1 MTFFDV
7 LRSTN
12 SETRALR
19 TAVFAFPALL
29 ATVLAVSPARAERVV
44 SLDEALAIA
53 RSNNRDLRAARARLA
68 QSATNI
74 EVAWAALLPQLG
86 VQGKYTHNYK
96 NVVLD
101 LSSITQASAGLAD
114 AIRSTSTNPA
124 EIAAISRY
132 EQNVAAATAGMP
144 SPVIQK
150 GEQLDLTVNATVPL
164 LVPYAYGALRA
175 AKLTQRSNEAEF
187 DTTTATVMLSV
198 AQAYFTAAGADELVV
213 ARRHAVEVAT
223 DTYETSKAR
232 VAAGFVNRVETTRAE
247 VSLVRAGQDEAEAE
261 NARDA
266 AYRSLAT
273 LLGSKAPFRVRADPG
288 LPPKEPPVQSL
299 RAEAQRL
306 RPEFPRYESAIA
318 AARASASSNA
328 WRWAPTVSAFG
339 NGRLSN
345 YAGFAGDKYS
355 WAVGAELDWT
365 LYDGGTRDAE
375 RRRAQAEERENVAR
389 LELLHDTVSDEIATA
404 AETLE
409 TKRRALDAA
418 VRALELSHETM
429 RLIRAQY
436 EAGTAQQLDVLSA
449 QDSMVSSEVSVAR
462 AHFDLALSDLELGRA
477 AGTFPPKRANR

>member
-1 MTFFDV
+1 MIFLDS
-7 LRSTN
+7 LRSKN
-12 SETRALR
+12 SEMRRVAR
-19 TAVFAFPALL
+19 TVAAILVSFLL
-29 ATVLAVSPARAERVV
+29 SASPARAERVL

-53 RSNNRDLRAARARLA
+53 RSNNRDLKAARARLA
-68 QSATNI
+68 ETATNI
-74 EVAWAALLPQLG
+74 ALAWAALLPQLG

-101 LSSITQASAGLAD
+101 LSQITGASLGLAK
-114 AIRSTSTNPA
+114 AIGSTPTIPA
-124 EIAAISRY
+124 DEAAAISRY
-132 EQNVAAATAGMP
+132 EQTLNSAIAGTP

-150 GEQLDLTVNATVPL
+150 GEQLDLTANATVPL

-175 AKLTQRSNEAEF
+175 AKLTQRSNESEF
-187 DTTTATVMLSV
+187 ETTNATVMLSV

-223 DTYETSKAR
+223 DTYETAKAR

-273 LLGSKAPFRVRADPG
+273 LLGSREPFRVQADRG
-288 LPPKEPPVQSL
+288 EPPKKPPVRAL
-299 RAEAQRL
+299 RAAATTL
-306 RPEFPRYESAIA
+306 RPEFPQYQSAIA
-318 AARASASSNA
+318 AARANASSNA

-345 YAGFAGDKYS
+345 YTGFAGDKYA

-375 RRRAQAEERENVAR
+375 RHRAEAEEQENIAR
-389 LELLHDTVSDEIATA
+389 LELLRDTVSDEVTNAS
-404 AETLE
+404 ETLE

-418 VRALELSHETM
+418 VHALELSRETL

-436 EAGTAQQLDVLSA
+436 EAGTSQQLDVLAA
-449 QDSMVSSEVSVAR
+449 QDSLVSSEVSVAR
-462 AHFDLALSDLELGRA
+462 AHFDLALADLELGRA
-477 AGTFPPKRANR
+477 AGTFPPRRATQ

>member
-1 MTFFDV
+1 MKRSARTVAAMLVSV
-7 LRSTN
+7 LLS
-12 SETRALR
+12 A
-19 TAVFAFPALL
+19 
-29 ATVLAVSPARAERVV
+29 SPARAEHVL
-44 SLDEALAIA
+44 SLDEALSIA
-53 RSNNRDLRAARARLA
+53 RSNNRDLKAARARLA
-68 QSATNI
+68 ETATNI
-74 EVAWAALLPQLG
+74 ELAWAALLPQLG

-101 LSSITQASAGLAD
+101 LSQITGASSGLAN
-114 AIRSTSTNPA
+114 AIRSTSMNPA
-124 EIAAISRY
+124 EVAALSRY
-132 EQNVAAATAGMP
+132 EQALTSSTASIP

-150 GEQLDLTVNATVPL
+150 GEQLDLTANATVPL

-175 AKLTQRSNEAEF
+175 AKLTQRSNESEF
-187 DTTTATVMLSV
+187 ETTNATVMLSV

-223 DTYETSKAR
+223 DTYETAKAR

-273 LLGSKAPFRVRADPG
+273 LLGSREPFRVQADRG
-288 LPPKEPPVQSL
+288 EPPKTPPVRAL
-299 RAEAQRL
+299 RAAAKAL
-306 RPEFPRYESAIA
+306 RPEFPQYQSAIA
-318 AARASASSNA
+318 AARANASSNA

-345 YAGFAGDKYS
+345 YAGFAGDKYA

-365 LYDGGTRDAE
+365 LYDGGTRDAQ
-375 RRRAQAEERENVAR
+375 RHRAEAEEQENIAR
-389 LELLHDTVSDEIATA
+389 LELLRDTVSDEVTNAS
-404 AETLE
+404 ETLE

-418 VRALELSHETM
+418 VHALELSRETL

-436 EAGTAQQLDVLSA
+436 EAGTAQQLDVLAA
-449 QDSMVSSEVSVAR
+449 QDSLVSSEVSVAR
-462 AHFDLALSDLELGRA
+462 AHFDLALADLELGRA
-477 AGTFPPKRANR
+477 AGTFPPKRATQ

>member
-1 MTFFDV
+1 MIFFDL
-7 LRSTN
+7 LRSAY
-12 SETRALR
+12 SETRCAARAATAALAA
-19 TAVFAFPALL
+19 AVLF
-29 ATVLAVSPARAERVV
+29 VSPARAERVL
-44 SLDEALAIA
+44 SLDEALVIA
-53 RSNNRDLRAARARLA
+53 RSNNRDLKASRARLA

-74 EVAWAALLPQLG
+74 ELAWAALLPQLG

-101 LSSITQASAGLAD
+101 LSRITGASTGLAE

-124 EIAAISRY
+124 EVGAISRY
-132 EQNVAAATAGMP
+132 EQSLQAAASNIPT
-144 SPVIQK
+144 PVIQK
-150 GEQLDLTVNATVPL
+150 GEQLDLTANATVPL

-187 DTTTATVMLSV
+187 ETTTATVMLSV

-223 DTYETSKAR
+223 DTYETAKAR

-273 LLGSKAPFRVRADPG
+273 LLGSRERFHVQAERG
-288 LPPKEPPVQSL
+288 MPPQQPPVALL
-299 RAEAQRL
+299 RSTARRL
-306 RPEFPRYESAIA
+306 RPEFPQYESAIA
-318 AARASASSNA
+318 AANANASSNG

-345 YAGFAGDKYS
+345 YAGFAGDKYA

-365 LYDGGTRDAE
+365 LYDGGTRDAQ
-375 RRRAQAEERENVAR
+375 RRRAEAEAQENVAR
-389 LELLHDTVSDEIATA
+389 LELLRDTVSDEVTNA

-418 VRALELSHETM
+418 LHALALSQETL

-436 EAGTAQQLDVLSA
+436 EAGTAQQLDVLAA

-462 AHFDLALSDLELGRA
+462 AHFDLALADLELGRA
-477 AGTFPPKRANR
+477 AGTFPPNKANR

>member
-1 MTFFDV
+1 MIFFDL
-7 LRSTN
+7 LRSEY
-12 SETRALR
+12 SETRRSAR
-19 TAVFAFPALL
+19 TVTAVLGAALL
-29 ATVLAVSPARAERVV
+29 FVSPVRAEHVL
-44 SLDEALAIA
+44 SLDEALATA
-53 RSNNRDLRAARARLA
+53 RSNNRDLKVARARLE
-68 QSATNI
+68 QTATNI
-74 EVAWAALLPQLG
+74 GLAWAALLPQLG

-101 LSSITQASAGLAD
+101 LSKITGASTGLAE

-124 EIAAISRY
+124 EVAAISRY
-132 EQNVAAATAGMP
+132 EQSLASAAAGIP

-150 GEQLDLTVNATVPL
+150 GEQLDLTANATVPL

-223 DTYETSKAR
+223 DTYETAKAR
-232 VAAGFVNRVETTRAE
+232 VEAGFVNRVETTRAE

-273 LLGSKAPFRVRADPG
+273 LLGSREPFRVQADRG
-288 LPPKEPPVQSL
+288 MPPAKPPVRLL
-299 RAEAQRL
+299 RAEARRL
-306 RPEFPRYESAIA
+306 RPEFPQYESAIA
-318 AARASASSNA
+318 AARANASSNA

-345 YAGFAGDKYS
+345 YAGFTGDRYS

-365 LYDGGTRDAE
+365 LFDGGTRDAQ
-375 RRRAQAEERENVAR
+375 RHRAEAEEQENIAR
-389 LELLHDTVSDEIATA
+389 LDLLRDTVSDEVTNA

-418 VRALELSHETM
+418 VHALVLSRETL

-436 EAGTAQQLDVLSA
+436 EAGTAQQLDVLAA

-462 AHFDLALSDLELGRA
+462 AHFDLALADLELGRA
-477 AGTFPPKRANR
+477 AGSFPPKAVNP